1 MAGNELLYGL
11 IGSGAGVVVL
21 VLGYNAW
28 QERKARRNAEKA
40 FRSEHRDV
48 LLEGAGAAS
57 GPAEPVE
64 PGGRLEPASSRIPA
78 QPPIGRAAE
87 PELPLEARAIDC
99 VARIEAPAGVIGG
112 ALVQGA
118 GGPLSQVHRAVRWY
132 GFDDAAHA
140 WVALDAGDKR
150 SFTRMSAAM
159 QLADR
164 RGAVGE
170 REVDAFCA
178 AIQRV
183 CDQFMAVPRFM
194 DRAEALTL
202 AQGVDQFCA
211 ALDIQ
216 IAVNV
221 VAGEQAFPGT
231 KLRGL
236 AEAAGLV
243 LDGDGCFHARD
254 DAGQSLF
261 VLANRDAAMF
271 SPESLRHGSSSGV
284 TLSLDVP
291 RVAGGIEAFDRM
303 VALARQFAGA
313 LHGHL
318 VDDNGKALSDAS
330 LSMIRTQVQQFQEQM
345 DRQGVP
351 AGSLL
356 ALRLFT

>member
-48 LLEGAGAAS
+48 LLEGAATAGEQADPSGRVEPAAS
-57 GPAEPVE
+57 KLPP
-64 PGGRLEPASSRIPA
+64 R
-78 QPPIGRAAE
+78 PPIGRAAE
-87 PELPLEARAIDC
+87 PDLPLEARAIDC
-99 VARIEAPAGVIGG
+99 VVRIEAPAGVVGG
-112 ALVQGA
+112 AVVNGA
-118 GGPLSQVHRAVRWY
+118 GGPLAQIHRSVRWY
-132 GFDDAAHA
+132 AFDDAEHA
-140 WVALDAGDKR
+140 WIALDANDKR
-150 SFTRMSAAM
+150 NFTRLSVAM

-170 REVDAFCA
+170 REIEAFTA

-194 DRAEALTL
+194 DRSEALAL

-216 IAVNV
+216 IAINV
-221 VAGEQAFPGT
+221 VAGDQAFAGT

-243 LDGDGCFHARD
+243 LDNDGCFHARD
-254 DAGQSLF
+254 DAGCSLY
-261 VLANRDAAMF
+261 VVANRDASLF
-271 SPESLRHGSSSGV
+271 TPETLRQGASSGV

-291 RVAGGIEAFDRM
+291 RVGAGVQVFDRM
-303 VALARQFAGA
+303 VAFARQLAAA

-318 VDDNGKALSDAS
+318 VDDNGRALSDAS
-330 LSMIRTQVQQFQEQM
+330 LAMIREQIEQFQEQM

-351 AGSLL
+351 AGSGL
-356 ALRLFT
+356 ALRLFV

>member
-11 IGSGAGVVVL
+11 IGSGAGMVVL
-21 VLGYNAW
+21 VVGYNAW

-48 LLEGAGAAS
+48 LLEGANTASAAD
-57 GPAEPVE
+57 PVE
-64 PGGRLEPASSRIPA
+64 PGGRVEPASAKIPQ

-87 PELPLEARAIDC
+87 PELPLDSRAIDC
-99 VARIEAPAGVIGG
+99 VVRIEAPAGVVGG
-112 ALVQGA
+112 AVVNGA
-118 GGPLSQVHRAVRWY
+118 GGPLAQIHRAVRWF
-132 GFDDAAHA
+132 GFDDGEHA
-140 WVALDAGDKR
+140 WVALDAADER
-150 SFTRMSAAM
+150 TFTRLSAAM

-170 REVDAFCA
+170 RELDAFMA

-202 AQGVDQFCA
+202 AQSVDQFCA

-221 VAGEQAFPGT
+221 VAGEQAFAGT

-236 AEAAGLV
+236 AESAGLV
-243 LDGDGCFHARD
+243 LDRDGCFHARD
-254 DAGQSLF
+254 DAGNSLY
-261 VLANRDAAMF
+261 VVANRDAALF
-271 SPESLRHGSSSGV
+271 SPESLRQGSCSGV

-291 RVAGGIEAFDRM
+291 RAANGTEVFDRM
-303 VALARQFAGA
+303 IAFARQLASS
-313 LHGHL
+313 LHGYL
-318 VDDNGKALSDAS
+318 VDDNSRALSDAS
-330 LSMIRTQVQQFQEQM
+330 LSMIRGQIQQFQEQM
-345 DRQGVP
+345 ERQGMP
-351 AGSLL
+351 SGSRL
-356 ALRLFT
+356 ALRLFV

>member
-11 IGSGAGVVVL
+11 IGSGAGIVVL
-21 VLGYNAW
+21 VIAYNAW

-48 LLEGAGAAS
+48 LLEGAATAGATEPS
-57 GPAEPVE
+57 G
-64 PGGRLEPASSRIPA
+64 RMEPASSRIPA

-87 PELPLEARAIDC
+87 PELPLEARAIDS
-99 VARIEAPAGVIGG
+99 VAHIEAPAGVVGG

-118 GGPLSQVHRAVRWY
+118 GGPLSQVHRAVRWF
-132 GFDDAAHA
+132 GFDDAAHG
-140 WVALDAGDKR
+140 WVALDDSDER
-150 SFTRMSAAM
+150 SFTRICAAM

-164 RGAVGE
+164 RGAVGG
-170 REVDAFCA
+170 RELDAFTA

-194 DRAEALTL
+194 EREEALTL

-221 VAGEQAFPGT
+221 VAGTQQFAGT
-231 KLRGL
+231 KLRGMT
-236 AEAAGLV
+236 EAAGMTLEQ
-243 LDGDGCFHARD
+243 DGCYHARD

-261 VLANRDAAMF
+261 VLANSDTTMF
-271 SPESLRHGSSSGV
+271 STELLRNVSLSGV

-291 RVAGGIEAFDRM
+291 RVAAGVQAFDRM
-303 VALARQFAGA
+303 IGFSRQLAAAMQGQ
-313 LHGHL
+313 L
-318 VDDNGKALSDAS
+318 VDDNGKPLNEAS
-330 LSMIRTQVQQFQEQM
+330 LGMIRSQIQQFQEQM
-345 DRQGVP
+345 HGQGVAP
-351 AGSLL
+351 GSML
-356 ALRLFT
+356 ALRLFV